1 MGITPNISFSIQRV
15 VNHNDISIAIVG
27 HASPSVKI
35 VGKPDIQIFKLPNTP
50 YLEVYPA
57 VVWLSES
64 NDWPVDVEVMANVDW
79 RIE

>member
-1 MGITPNISFSIQRV
+1 MQTTPTISFSIQRV
-15 VNHNDISIAIVG
+15 VNNNDVSIAIVG

-35 VGKPDIQIFKLPNTP
+35 VGKPDVQIFKLPNTP

-57 VVWLSES
+57 IVWLSAT
-64 NDWPVDVEVMANVDW
+64 NDWSADVEVIANVDW